1 MYIARVLIALPFL
14 GAVALGTANPAHAQ
28 ESAVESL
35 KTSAKGSPLDA
46 RAALALGK
54 ALLRAGHPLE
64 AGQELRRGANLETG
78 RSGDVAVDLHYELA
92 RVAIAQ
98 RDFGQAMVQCRV
110 VGSITGGAP
119 MGHAC
124 AAEAH
129 LLYRRASE
137 ALTEVGL
144 AVAGGKKIVAAKIA
158 EGHARELELKEP
170 EAEAAFREAVAWRPD
185 DSAAH
190 VALGH
195 LLVGVGKVDA
205 GLAEI
210 RSALQLDAHDP
221 EALNAL
227 GHALPN
233 GAEAVSA
240 LENAVLERPTYK
252 EALYRLAE
260 IQLGLGHI
268 PDARKAALTAI
279 KIDPQDTSLRVI
291 AGKILLAEGK
301 PDEAINEAKTA
312 LTSIPN
318 LAPAKLLIADAYAK
332 KGEIDLAVE
341 NYQSAYGFDHDDP
354 TPLVHASEACH
365 AQGRDTSAK
374 AFGEKAT
381 REFPAWA
388 PGWVALGDAL
398 AAGKENAGAKTAYET
413 ALKSKGPVDPAAIAR
428 KVAALK

>member
-1 MYIARVLIALPFL
+1 MYIARVLIALPLLAAASL
-14 GAVALGTANPAHAQ
+14 GLAKPAYAQ

-35 KTSAKGSPLDA
+35 KASAKATPLDA
-46 RAALALGK
+46 RAALALGTG
-54 ALLRAGHPLE
+54 LLRAGHPLE
-64 AGQELRRGANLETG
+64 AGQELRRGANLEAG
-78 RSGDVAVDLHYELA
+78 RSGDVAVDLHYALA

-119 MGHAC
+119 LGHAC

-129 LLYRRASE
+129 LLWKRASE
-137 ALTEVGL
+137 ALTESAL
-144 AVAGGKKIVAAKIA
+144 AVAGGKKIGAAKLA

-170 EAEAAFREAVAWRPD
+170 QAEAAFREAIAWKPD
-185 DSAAH
+185 DVAAH

-195 LLVGVGKVDA
+195 LLVGLGKVDA
-205 GLAEI
+205 GLVEI
-210 RSALQLDAHDP
+210 RAALQLDAHDP

-227 GHALPN
+227 GHALPS
-233 GAEAVSA
+233 GAEAISA
-240 LENAVLERPTYK
+240 LENAVRERPTYK

-260 IQLGLGHI
+260 IQLGFGRI
-268 PDARKAALTAI
+268 PEARKAAFTAI
-279 KIDPQDTSLRVI
+279 KMDPQDTSLRVI
-291 AGKILLAEGK
+291 AGKILLADGK
-301 PDEAINEAKTA
+301 PDEAINEAKAA

-341 NYQSAYGFDHDDP
+341 NYQAAYGFDHDDP

-365 AQGRDTSAK
+365 AQGRETSAK

-381 REFPAWA
+381 RDFPTWA

-398 AAGKENAGAKTAYET
+398 TADNETAGARTAYQT
-413 ALKSKGPVDPAAIAR
+413 ALKSKGPVDAAAVSR
-428 KVAALK
+428 KMAALK